1 MEQRPSLYPQFLV
14 LDAETKSLS
23 MFSGAAG
30 SFAGTASRLE
40 QVDSEGACIEI
51 SAMTLGKQ
59 NLKVKKWSVA
69 AGFRGVSLGGFGR
82 GFKLLSSA
90 IIYLSILG
98 QH

>member
-40 QVDSEGACIEI
+40 RVDSERACTEV

-59 NLKVKKWSVA
+59 KSKRGGMVGRGWFSWGFSG
-69 AGFRGVSLGGFGR
+69 GFRFGV
-82 GFKLLSSA
+82 
-90 IIYLSILG
+90 
-98 QH
+98 

>member
-1 MEQRPSLYPQFLV
+1 
-14 LDAETKSLS
+14 
-23 MFSGAAG
+23 MFGGAAG

-40 QVDSEGACIEI
+40 QVDSERACNGV

-59 NLKVKKWSVA
+59 NLKVKKKGGWSVA

>member
-1 MEQRPSLYPQFLV
+1 
-14 LDAETKSLS
+14 
-23 MFSGAAG
+23 
-30 SFAGTASRLE
+30 
-40 QVDSEGACIEI
+40 
-51 SAMTLGKQ
+51 MTLGKQ
-59 NLKVKKWSVA
+59 NLKVKKKGGWSVA